1 MNEMSASPDPPD
13 KSAPSSTQ
21 QLAPKDPTSSVRRL
35 LPWRTPRQRS
45 SLASPSSASWLRDFP
60 LAWLLLLHSGLSV
73 APIGEITSH
82 PPKVIASDHLT
93 NRDATEIPARAEA
106 EGISKKS
113 LWTAKKTLPVPLP
126 PPLGQ

>member
-1 MNEMSASPDPPD
+1 LADAAAALVFGFSFFGFLASRFPFGMAA
-13 KSAPSSTQ
+13 APS
-21 QLAPKDPTSSVRRL
+21 
-35 LPWRTPRQRS
+35 
-45 SLASPSSASWLRDFP
+45 
-60 LAWLLLLHSGLSV
+60 SGLSV

-113 LWTAKKTLPVPLP
+113 LWTAKKALPVPLP

>member
-1 MNEMSASPDPPD
+1 MAA
-13 KSAPSSTQ
+13 APS
-21 QLAPKDPTSSVRRL
+21 
-35 LPWRTPRQRS
+35 
-45 SLASPSSASWLRDFP
+45 
-60 LAWLLLLHSGLSV
+60 SGLSV

-113 LWTAKKTLPVPLP
+113 LWTAKKALGARSNQTRQCLPTPTPIAHVGASQVRVALGLGVPPYLQQRADELIERGPQRVLP
-126 PPLGQ
+126 A